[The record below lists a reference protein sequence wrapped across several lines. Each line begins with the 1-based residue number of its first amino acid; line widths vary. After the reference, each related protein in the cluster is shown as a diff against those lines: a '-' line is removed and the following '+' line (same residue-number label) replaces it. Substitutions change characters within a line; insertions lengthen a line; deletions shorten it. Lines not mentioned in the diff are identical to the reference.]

1 MTVKE
6 ILEKT
11 EFGSKVGSKD
21 IIPIID
27 YNTMTLI
34 KKELLLEEYKKAFR
48 KNARYRYREIK
59 ALLDRDAAVVEDS
72 FNKFYITYN
81 IITRRSFEGPFSK
94 PLKDY
99 EKIILE

>member
-11 EFGSKVGSKD
+11 EFGKEYIMAIK
-21 IIPIID
+21 D
-27 YNTMTLI
+27 YNIT
-34 KKELLLEEYKKAFR
+34 ELRPVEYLLKCYKKAFR
-48 KNARYRYREIK
+48 KNAAFRYCEIK
-59 ALLDRDAAVVEDS
+59 ALLDQEAVVIEDNYCD
-72 FNKFYITYN
+72 FKDYY

-99 EKIILE
+99 EKIIAE